1 MDNITISLEVL
12 ARLTSKSKA
21 ELSESLTTNSED
33 AENTLSQS
41 DIDAKIQEAFKAKF
55 EKIQT
60 DAKGRSAK
68 EILQSKEKELAEK
81 YGVEKTSNII
91 ELVDSIVTKQVGE
104 NSTKE
109 ITKEDALNHEV
120 VKAAIAKLKK
130 ERDDLKTSIQERET
144 KAQREQLMQKVREQA
159 KTTLL
164 GLNPVLSKDEAKKQK
179 QINLFLSQFD
189 SLDYEVKED
198 GSIVVLEN
206 GKPKQDADYN
216 DITVSKLAQDLNLFD
231 VSEDTGKKPTHTPP
245 TGGDGGNHSFSK
257 EDLTTN
263 FTKKLNELG
272 AKGDLAAIKNLNAA
286 RKEFEKTNTN

>member
-1 MDNITISLEVL
+1 MDNITISMKAL
-12 ARLTSKSKA
+12 ARLTEKSQA
-21 ELSESLTTNSED
+21 ELTELLTFNSDD
-33 AENTLSQS
+33 AENKPTQG
-41 DIDAKIQEAFKAKF
+41 DIDAKIIESFTPKF
-55 EKIQT
+55 QKLIKDT
-60 DAKGRSAK
+60 KGRSAK
-68 EILQSKEKELAEK
+68 EILEIKEKELAEK
-81 YGVEKTSNII
+81 YGVDKTSDIVSLVENII
-91 ELVDSIVTKQVGE
+91 TKQVGE

-179 QINLFLSQFD
+179 QINLFLSQFEG
-189 SLDYEVKED
+189 LDYEVKED

-206 GKPKQDADYN
+206 GKPKQDTDYN

-231 VSEDTGKKPTHTPP
+231 ISEDTGKKPTHTPP

-272 AKGDLAAIKNLNAA
+272 AKGDLAAIKTLNAA
-286 RKEFEKTNTN
+286 RKEFEKNNTN